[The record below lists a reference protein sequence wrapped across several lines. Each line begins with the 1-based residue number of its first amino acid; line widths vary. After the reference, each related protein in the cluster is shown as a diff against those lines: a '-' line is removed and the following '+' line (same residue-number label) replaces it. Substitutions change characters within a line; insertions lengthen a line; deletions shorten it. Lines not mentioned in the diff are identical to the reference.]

1 MRTTYNLECV
11 ILDKMGRTKKVSHVG
26 IFSSMES
33 VEEAKTKLISEHGD
47 RNVSFNIHII
57 ENWF

>member
-11 ILDKMGRTKKVSHVG
+11 ILDKLGRTKKVSHVG

-33 VEEAKTKLISEHGD
+33 VEGAKTNLINEHGD
-47 RNVSFNIHII
+47 KNVSFNIHII

>member
-26 IFSSMES
+26 IFSSMEL
-33 VEEAKTKLISEHGD
+33 VEEAKTKLINEYGD
-47 RNVSFNIHII
+47 KNVSFNIHII